1 MIITGFYWVFLYFYR
16 IRTEFLH
23 GFPLLPSLLR
33 FSMNITEFLPSF
45 FWGALLVSGMSL
57 RVGHDE
63 EPSLLMPLVDSSVPS
78 GSSLCVCVCV
88 CGFLFGKFR
97 WAPQLL
103 LVFGAASASFGSLGF
118 CVLSRPSP
126 ISWLDVPSFT
136 GFYWVTEFF
145 FPPSFIDRFLAFP
158 GLY

>member
-88 CGFLFGKFR
+88 CVAFCLENFVGPLSCCLFSVRRVRPLGL
-97 WAPQLL
+97 W
-103 LVFGAASASFGSLGF
+103 VFVS
-118 CVLSRPSP
+118 
-126 ISWLDVPSFT
+126 
-136 GFYWVTEFF
+136 
-145 FPPSFIDRFLAFP
+145 
-158 GLY
+158 